1 MMDNFLLDKQ
11 FLKQIDAD
19 ENRETYIRITALDL
33 NDYPRETIEGKATG
47 GSVNIDGTSAIRR
60 SCSLSLVVPNTDVII
75 TDEYWC
81 YNNKFKLEVGLK
93 NNINDQYPPILWFNQ
108 GIYLIAS
115 FGHSITASNTT
126 ISISGKDK
134 MCRLNGEISGNLP
147 MSVDFGTEEI
157 VAADGTVTIN
167 KIPIYTIIQQAVRT
181 YGQERLE
188 NIVINDLDEHGYELW
203 EYRGVDP
210 MFIII
215 EPKTAGAMPEVQN
228 ISFNKDIQIHTIYE
242 DSIPTP
248 VTDII
253 TFDNFAEK
261 GYRYYSLNTLDPNYN
276 LQATKFQYG
285 TKECCLVRIESGETA
300 GYHATDLIYASD
312 LILNAGETVT
322 SLLDKLKTMLGE
334 YEYFY
339 DLNGRFVF
347 QRKQNYVQNLFTP
360 FDGKTA
366 MPIQLSSFYSYEFE
380 DNTKFTTTSNNPQ
393 ITNVKNDFSV
403 WGSRKS
409 VLTGDDLPIH
419 TRYAIDT
426 KPTSYNSLP
435 YYRDGKLQE
444 SGYAF
449 TSTQYD
455 WRELIY
461 RMAIDFYRHNEEPSY
476 LIDLEARN
484 PQFLN
489 GKTGY
494 EQYYSDLQGYWRQL
508 YNPTPTEQEVK
519 DYGEFYGKEGS
530 DGKGADRYWNKNIH
544 KDPTLFN
551 FWFDFIDTQGE
562 LNNFSVKKIGAR
574 SKVINEKT
582 VKAIYYKETPEVL
595 FVVKPEE
602 QILEEQTYT
611 PIIIQSEQ
619 RDLFY
624 NSTQGLSA
632 IAKTNELVNTHII
645 DTNSISITSIPIFY
659 LEPNTRIK
667 VKDQGDYTL
676 TKISYSLSYNGTM
689 TISGVKIIDQFY

>member
-276 LQATKFQYG
+276 L
-285 TKECCLVRIESGETA
+285 
-300 GYHATDLIYASD
+300 
-312 LILNAGETVT
+312 
-322 SLLDKLKTMLGE
+322 
-334 YEYFY
+334 
-339 DLNGRFVF
+339 
-347 QRKQNYVQNLFTP
+347 
-360 FDGKTA
+360 
-366 MPIQLSSFYSYEFE
+366 
-380 DNTKFTTTSNNPQ
+380 
-393 ITNVKNDFSV
+393 
-403 WGSRKS
+403 
-409 VLTGDDLPIH
+409 
-419 TRYAIDT
+419 
-426 KPTSYNSLP
+426 
-435 YYRDGKLQE
+435 
-444 SGYAF
+444 
-449 TSTQYD
+449 
-455 WRELIY
+455 
-461 RMAIDFYRHNEEPSY
+461 
-476 LIDLEARN
+476 
-484 PQFLN
+484 
-489 GKTGY
+489 
-494 EQYYSDLQGYWRQL
+494 
-508 YNPTPTEQEVK
+508 
-519 DYGEFYGKEGS
+519 
-530 DGKGADRYWNKNIH
+530 
-544 KDPTLFN
+544 
-551 FWFDFIDTQGE
+551 
-562 LNNFSVKKIGAR
+562 
-574 SKVINEKT
+574 
-582 VKAIYYKETPEVL
+582 
-595 FVVKPEE
+595 
-602 QILEEQTYT
+602 
-611 PIIIQSEQ
+611 
-619 RDLFY
+619 
-624 NSTQGLSA
+624 
-632 IAKTNELVNTHII
+632 
-645 DTNSISITSIPIFY
+645 
-659 LEPNTRIK
+659 
-667 VKDQGDYTL
+667 
-676 TKISYSLSYNGTM
+676 
-689 TISGVKIIDQFY
+689 

>member
-1 MMDNFLLDKQ
+1 MNNFLLDKH
-11 FLKQIDAD
+11 FLKQVDAD
-19 ENRETYIRITALDL
+19 ENRETYIRITALDS
-33 NDYPRETIEGKATG
+33 NDYPRESIEGKATG
-47 GSVNIDGTSAIRR
+47 GSINIDGTSAVRR
-60 SCSLSLVVPNTDVII
+60 SCSLSLAIPNTDVIL
-75 TDEYWC
+75 TNKYWC

-93 NNINDQYPPILWFNQ
+93 NNINNEYPEILWFNQ

-115 FGHSITASNTT
+115 FSRSVNANNTN

-157 VAADGTVTIN
+157 VAADGTIIVN

-181 YGQERLE
+181 YGQEPPE
-188 NIVINDLDEHGYELW
+188 NIIINDLDDIGYELW
-203 EYRGVDP
+203 EYRGNDP

-215 EPKTAGAMPEVQN
+215 APNTAGSMPEVQN
-228 ISFNKDIQIHTIYE
+228 ISFNKNTKIPAIYE
-242 DSIPTP
+242 GSVATE
-248 VTDII
+248 VTGI
-253 TFDNFAEK
+253 TFDNFAKK
-261 GYRYYSLNTLDPNYN
+261 GYKYYSLNTLDPDYN
-276 LQATKFQYG
+276 LQATKFKYG
-285 TKECCLVRIESGETA
+285 IKECYLVRVESGETA
-300 GYHATDLIYASD
+300 GYHITDLVYSSD

-347 QRKQNYVQNLFTP
+347 QRKQNYIQNIFTP
-360 FDGKTA
+360 FNGKA
-366 MPIQLSSFYSYEFE
+366 VEPIQLSSFYSYEF
-380 DNTKFTTTSNNPQ
+380 NNCTKFTAISDNPQ
-393 ITNVKNDFSV
+393 ITNVKNDFAV

-409 VLTGDDLPIH
+409 ALTDKDLPIH

-426 KPTSYNSLP
+426 KPISYNSLP
-435 YYRDGKLQE
+435 YYCDGKLQE
-444 SGYAF
+444 NGYAF
-449 TSTQYD
+449 TSDQYD

-476 LIDLEARN
+476 LLELEARN

-494 EQYYSDLQGYWRQL
+494 EQYYADLEAFWRQL
-508 YNPTPTEQEVK
+508 YNPAPTKQEIK
-519 DYGEFYGKEGS
+519 DYGEFYSKEGS
-530 DGKGADRYWNKNIH
+530 DGKGTDKYWNKNIH
-544 KDPTLFN
+544 KDPTSFN

-562 LNNFSVKKIGAR
+562 LNNFSVKKIGTR
-574 SKVINEKT
+574 SKVINEKA

-602 QILEEQTYT
+602 TIPKELAYT
-611 PIIIQSEQ
+611 PIIIQAEQ

-624 NSTQGLSA
+624 NSVQGMSA

-645 DTNSISITSIPIFY
+645 DTNSINITSIPIFY

-676 TKISYSLSYNGTM
+676 TKISYSLNYNGTM